1 MNAYES
7 TMNFTRRAVWAQI
20 DLDAAAHN
28 MRQIRKH
35 VGPNV
40 KIAAVVKANA
50 YGHGSVELARTFA
63 ENGADCFAVSSLD
76 EAVELRRYAH
86 LDKEI
91 FILGHTDARRT
102 EELLTYDIE
111 PAVFCLKNARFFSEE
126 AQRFGKVLRVHIA
139 IDTGMSRVGFPV
151 NEASVADI
159 KTLAALPNIEVRGI
173 FTHFAVSD
181 CEDKTFTR
189 EQYGHFR
196 WMCKRMEEE
205 GIDIA
210 LRHCCNS
217 AAVLE
222 LPEYYCDMVRPG
234 IIMYG
239 CEPSPE
245 IDITPYDLRPVMS
258 LRCCIAHV
266 KLIDAG
272 ATVSYG
278 RHYTAPDRRKIATL
292 PVGYADGYS
301 RILSGKVDV
310 LYHGHRV
317 PQVGTICMDQC
328 MIDVSGE
335 ANVHAGDEVV
345 LFGQQGDSFISIEE
359 IARVCGTINYEIMC
373 NLSRRVPRVYMKNGK
388 AVGREEYL
396 FDKPISE

>member
-20 DLDAAAHN
+20 DLDSAAHN

-35 VGPNV
+35 VGPDV

-50 YGHGSVELARTFA
+50 YGHGSVELAKTFA

-86 LDKEI
+86 IDKEI

-111 PAVFCLKNARFFSEE
+111 PAVFNLKNAEFFSQE
-126 AQRFGKVLRVHIA
+126 AQRLGKTLRVHIA
-139 IDTGMSRVGFPV
+139 VDTGMSRVGFQV
-151 NEASVADI
+151 NEFSVSEI
-159 KTLAALPNIEVRGI
+159 KAIAALPNIEIRGM

-181 CEDKTFTR
+181 IKDKTFTR

-205 GIDIA
+205 GIHIA

-217 AAVLE
+217 AAALE

-239 CEPSPE
+239 CEPSPDV
-245 IDITPYDLRPVMS
+245 DIKPYDLRPVMS

-278 RHYTAPDRRKIATL
+278 RHYTAPSRRKIATL

-317 PQVGTICMDQC
+317 PQVGAICMDQC

-345 LFGQQGDSFISIEE
+345 LFGRQGDSFIPIEE
-359 IARVCGTINYEIMC
+359 IAAVCGTINYEIMC
-373 NLSRRVPRVYMKNGK
+373 NISRRVPRVYMKNGK
-388 AVGREEYL
+388 VVGREEYL
-396 FDKPISE
+396 FDKP

>member
-28 MRQIRKH
+28 MRQICKH
-35 VGPNV
+35 VGPDV

-50 YGHGSVELARTFA
+50 YGHGSVELAKTFA

-86 LDKEI
+86 IDKEI

-111 PAVFCLKNARFFSEE
+111 PAVFNLKNAEFFSQE
-126 AQRFGKVLRVHIA
+126 AQRLGKTLRVHIA
-139 IDTGMSRVGFPV
+139 VDTGMSRVGFQV
-151 NEASVADI
+151 NEFSVSEI
-159 KTLAALPNIEVRGI
+159 KAIAALPNIEIRGM

-181 CEDKTFTR
+181 IKDKTFTR

-205 GIDIA
+205 GIHIA

-217 AAVLE
+217 AAALE

-239 CEPSPE
+239 CEPSPDV
-245 IDITPYDLRPVMS
+245 DIKPYDLRPVMS

-278 RHYTAPDRRKIATL
+278 RHYTAPSRRKIATL

-317 PQVGTICMDQC
+317 PQVGAICMDQC

-345 LFGQQGDSFISIEE
+345 LFGRQGASFIPIEE
-359 IARVCGTINYEIMC
+359 IAAACGTINYEIMC
-373 NLSRRVPRVYMKNGK
+373 NISRRVPRVYMKNGK
-388 AVGREEYL
+388 VVGREEYL
-396 FDKPISE
+396 FDKP

>member
-35 VGPNV
+35 VGPDV

-50 YGHGSVELARTFA
+50 YGHGSVELAKTFA

-86 LDKEI
+86 IDKEI

-111 PAVFCLKNARFFSEE
+111 PAVFNLKNAEFFSQE
-126 AQRFGKVLRVHIA
+126 AQRLGKTLRVHIA
-139 IDTGMSRVGFPV
+139 VDTGMSRVGFQV
-151 NEASVADI
+151 NEFSVSEI
-159 KTLAALPNIEVRGI
+159 KAIAALPNIEIRGM

-181 CEDKTFTR
+181 IKDKTFTR

-205 GIDIA
+205 GIHIA

-217 AAVLE
+217 AAALE

-239 CEPSPE
+239 CEPSPDV
-245 IDITPYDLRPVMS
+245 DIKPYDLRPVMS

-278 RHYTAPDRRKIATL
+278 RHYTAPSRRKIATL

-317 PQVGTICMDQC
+317 PQVGAICMDQC

-345 LFGQQGDSFISIEE
+345 LFGRQGDSFIPIEE
-359 IARVCGTINYEIMC
+359 IAAVCGTINYEIMC
-373 NLSRRVPRVYMKNGK
+373 NISRRVPRVSMKNGK
-388 AVGREEYL
+388 VVGREEYL
-396 FDKPISE
+396 FDQP

>member
-28 MRQIRKH
+28 MREIRKH
-35 VGPNV
+35 VGPDV

-50 YGHGSVELARTFA
+50 YGHGSVELAKTFA

-86 LDKEI
+86 IDKEI

-111 PAVFCLKNARFFSEE
+111 PAVFNLKNAEFFSQE
-126 AQRFGKVLRVHIA
+126 AQRLGKTLRVHIA
-139 IDTGMSRVGFPV
+139 VDTGMSRVGFQV
-151 NEASVADI
+151 NEFSVSEI
-159 KTLAALPNIEVRGI
+159 KAIAALPNIEIRGM

-181 CEDKTFTR
+181 IKDKTFTR

-205 GIDIA
+205 GIHIA

-217 AAVLE
+217 AAALE

-239 CEPSPE
+239 CEPSPDV
-245 IDITPYDLRPVMS
+245 DIKPYDLRPVMS

-278 RHYTAPDRRKIATL
+278 RHYTAPSRRKIATL

-317 PQVGTICMDQC
+317 PQVGAICMDQC

-345 LFGQQGDSFISIEE
+345 LFGRQGDSFIPIEE
-359 IARVCGTINYEIMC
+359 IAAACGTINYEIMC
-373 NLSRRVPRVYMKNGK
+373 DISRRVPRVYMKNGK
-388 AVGREEYL
+388 VVGREEYL
-396 FDKPISE
+396 FDKP

>member
-35 VGPNV
+35 VGPDV

-50 YGHGSVELARTFA
+50 YGHGSVELAKTFA

-86 LDKEI
+86 IDKEI

-111 PAVFCLKNARFFSEE
+111 PAVFNLKNAEFFSQE
-126 AQRFGKVLRVHIA
+126 AQRLGKTLRVHIA
-139 IDTGMSRVGFPV
+139 VDTGMSRVGFQV
-151 NEASVADI
+151 NEFSVSEI
-159 KTLAALPNIEVRGI
+159 KAIAALPNIEIRGM

-181 CEDKTFTR
+181 IKDKTFTR

-205 GIDIA
+205 GIRIA

-217 AAVLE
+217 AAALE

-239 CEPSPE
+239 CEPSPDV
-245 IDITPYDLRPVMS
+245 DIKPYDLRPVMS

-278 RHYTAPDRRKIATL
+278 RHYTAPSRRKIATL

-317 PQVGTICMDQC
+317 PQVGAICMDQC

-345 LFGQQGDSFISIEE
+345 LFGRQGDSFIPIEE
-359 IARVCGTINYEIMC
+359 IAAVCGTINYEIMC
-373 NLSRRVPRVYMKNGK
+373 NISRRVPRVYMKNGK
-388 AVGREEYL
+388 VVGREEYL
-396 FDKPISE
+396 FDKP

>member
-35 VGPNV
+35 VGPDV

-50 YGHGSVELARTFA
+50 YGHGSVELAKTFA

-86 LDKEI
+86 IDKEI

-111 PAVFCLKNARFFSEE
+111 PAVFNLKNAEFFSQE
-126 AQRFGKVLRVHIA
+126 AQRLGKTLRVHIA
-139 IDTGMSRVGFPV
+139 VDTGMSRVGFQV
-151 NEASVADI
+151 NEFSVSEI
-159 KTLAALPNIEVRGI
+159 KAIAALPNIEIRGM

-181 CEDKTFTR
+181 IKDKTFTR

-205 GIDIA
+205 GIHIA

-217 AAVLE
+217 AAALE

-239 CEPSPE
+239 CEPSPDV
-245 IDITPYDLRPVMS
+245 DIKPYDLRPVMS

-278 RHYTAPDRRKIATL
+278 RHYTAPSRRKIATL

-317 PQVGTICMDQC
+317 PQVGAICMDQC

-345 LFGQQGDSFISIEE
+345 LFGRQGDSFIPIEE
-359 IARVCGTINYEIMC
+359 IAAACGTINYEIMC
-373 NLSRRVPRVYMKNGK
+373 NISRRVPRVYMKNGK
-388 AVGREEYL
+388 VGGREEYL
-396 FDKPISE
+396 FDKP

>member
-35 VGPNV
+35 VGPDV

-50 YGHGSVELARTFA
+50 YGHGSVELAKTFA

-86 LDKEI
+86 IDKEI

-111 PAVFCLKNARFFSEE
+111 PAVFNLKNAEFVSQE
-126 AQRFGKVLRVHIA
+126 AQRLGKTLRVHIA
-139 IDTGMSRVGFPV
+139 VDTGMSRVGFQV
-151 NEASVADI
+151 NEFSVSEI
-159 KTLAALPNIEVRGI
+159 KAIAALPNIEIRGM

-181 CEDKTFTR
+181 IKDKTFTR

-205 GIDIA
+205 GIHIA

-217 AAVLE
+217 AAALE

-239 CEPSPE
+239 CEPSPDV
-245 IDITPYDLRPVMS
+245 DIKPYDLRPVMS

-278 RHYTAPDRRKIATL
+278 RHYTAPSRRKIATL

-317 PQVGTICMDQC
+317 PQVGAICMDQC

-345 LFGQQGDSFISIEE
+345 LFGRQGDSFIPIEE
-359 IARVCGTINYEIMC
+359 IAAVCGTINYEIMC
-373 NLSRRVPRVYMKNGK
+373 NISRRVPRVYMKNGK
-388 AVGREEYL
+388 VVGREEYL
-396 FDKPISE
+396 FDKP

>member
-35 VGPNV
+35 VGPDV

-50 YGHGSVELARTFA
+50 YGHGSVELAKTFA

-86 LDKEI
+86 IDKEI

-111 PAVFCLKNARFFSEE
+111 PAVFNLKNAEFFSQE
-126 AQRFGKVLRVHIA
+126 AQRLGKTLRVHIA
-139 IDTGMSRVGFPV
+139 VDTGMSRVGFQV
-151 NEASVADI
+151 NEFSVSEIKAIAS
-159 KTLAALPNIEVRGI
+159 LPNIEIRGM

-181 CEDKTFTR
+181 IKDKTFTR

-205 GIDIA
+205 GIHIA

-217 AAVLE
+217 AAALE

-239 CEPSPE
+239 CEPSPDV
-245 IDITPYDLRPVMS
+245 DIKPYDLRPVMS

-278 RHYTAPDRRKIATL
+278 RHYTAPSRRKIATL

-317 PQVGTICMDQC
+317 PQVGAICMDQC

-345 LFGQQGDSFISIEE
+345 LFGRQGDSFIPIEE
-359 IARVCGTINYEIMC
+359 IAAACGTINYEIMC
-373 NLSRRVPRVYMKNGK
+373 NISRRVPRVYMKNGK
-388 AVGREEYL
+388 VVGREEYL
-396 FDKPISE
+396 FDKP

>member
-1 MNAYES
+1 MMNAYES

-35 VGPNV
+35 VGPDV

-50 YGHGSVELARTFA
+50 YGHGSVELAKTFA

-86 LDKEI
+86 IDKEI

-111 PAVFCLKNARFFSEE
+111 PAVFNLKNAEFFSQE
-126 AQRFGKVLRVHIA
+126 AQRLGKTLRVHIA
-139 IDTGMSRVGFPV
+139 VDTGMSRVGFQV
-151 NEASVADI
+151 NEFSVSEI
-159 KTLAALPNIEVRGI
+159 KAIAALPNIEIRGM

-181 CEDKTFTR
+181 IKDKTFTR

-205 GIDIA
+205 GIHIA

-239 CEPSPE
+239 CEPSPDV
-245 IDITPYDLRPVMS
+245 DIKPYDLRPVMS

-278 RHYTAPDRRKIATL
+278 RHYTAPSRRKIATL

-317 PQVGTICMDQC
+317 PQVGAICMDQC

-345 LFGQQGDSFISIEE
+345 LFGRQGDSFIPIEE
-359 IARVCGTINYEIMC
+359 IAAACGTINYEIMC
-373 NLSRRVPRVYMKNGK
+373 NISRRVPRVYMKNGK
-388 AVGREEYL
+388 VVGREEYL
-396 FDKPISE
+396 FDKP

>member
-35 VGPNV
+35 VGPDV

-50 YGHGSVELARTFA
+50 YGHGSVELAKTFA

-86 LDKEI
+86 IDKEI

-111 PAVFCLKNARFFSEE
+111 PAVFNLKNAEFFSQE
-126 AQRFGKVLRVHIA
+126 AQRLGKTLRVHIA
-139 IDTGMSRVGFPV
+139 VDTGMSRVGFQV
-151 NEASVADI
+151 NEFSVSEI
-159 KTLAALPNIEVRGI
+159 KAIAALPNIEIRGM

-181 CEDKTFTR
+181 IKDKTFTR

-205 GIDIA
+205 GIHIA

-222 LPEYYCDMVRPG
+222 VPEYYCDMVRPG

-239 CEPSPE
+239 CEPSPDV
-245 IDITPYDLRPVMS
+245 DIKPYDLRPVMS

-278 RHYTAPDRRKIATL
+278 RHYTAPSRRKIATL

-317 PQVGTICMDQC
+317 PQVGAICMDQC

-345 LFGQQGDSFISIEE
+345 LFGRQGDSFIPIEE
-359 IARVCGTINYEIMC
+359 IAAACGTINYEIMC
-373 NLSRRVPRVYMKNGK
+373 NISRRVPRVYMKNGK
-388 AVGREEYL
+388 VVGREEYL
-396 FDKPISE
+396 FDKP

>member
-1 MNAYES
+1 MMNAYES

-35 VGPNV
+35 VGPDV

-50 YGHGSVELARTFA
+50 YGHGSVELAKTFA

-86 LDKEI
+86 IDNEI

-102 EELLTYDIE
+102 EELLAYDIE
-111 PAVFCLKNARFFSEE
+111 PAVFNLKNAEFFSQE
-126 AQRFGKVLRVHIA
+126 ARRLGKTLRVHIA
-139 IDTGMSRVGFPV
+139 VDTGMSRVGFQV
-151 NEASVADI
+151 NEFSVSEI
-159 KTLAALPNIEVRGI
+159 KTIAVLPNIEIRGM

-181 CEDKTFTR
+181 MKDKTFTR

-205 GIDIA
+205 GIHIA

-245 IDITPYDLRPVMS
+245 IDIKPYDLRPVMS

-278 RHYTAPDRRKIATL
+278 RHYKAPSRRKIATL

-317 PQVGTICMDQC
+317 PQVGAICMDQC

-345 LFGQQGDSFISIEE
+345 LFGRQGDSFIPIEE
-359 IARVCGTINYEIMC
+359 IAAACGTINYEIMC
-373 NLSRRVPRVYMKNGK
+373 NISRRVPRVYMKNGK
-388 AVGREEYL
+388 VVGREEYL
-396 FDKPISE
+396 FDKP

>member
-20 DLDAAAHN
+20 DLDAAANN

-35 VGPNV
+35 VGPDV

-50 YGHGSVELARTFA
+50 YGHGSVELAKTFA

-86 LDKEI
+86 IDKEI

-111 PAVFCLKNARFFSEE
+111 QAVFNLKNAEFFSQE
-126 AQRFGKVLRVHIA
+126 AQRLGKTLRVHIA
-139 IDTGMSRVGFPV
+139 VDTGMSRVGFQV
-151 NEASVADI
+151 NEFSVSEI
-159 KTLAALPNIEVRGI
+159 KAIAALPNIEIRGM

-181 CEDKTFTR
+181 IKDKTFTR

-205 GIDIA
+205 GIHIA

-217 AAVLE
+217 AAALE

-239 CEPSPE
+239 CEPSPDV
-245 IDITPYDLRPVMS
+245 DIKPYDLRPVMS

-278 RHYTAPDRRKIATL
+278 RHYTAPSRRKIATL

-317 PQVGTICMDQC
+317 PQVGAICMDQC

-345 LFGQQGDSFISIEE
+345 LFGRQGDSFIPIEE
-359 IARVCGTINYEIMC
+359 IAAACGTINYEIMC
-373 NLSRRVPRVYMKNGK
+373 NISRRVPRVYMKNGK
-388 AVGREEYL
+388 VVGREEYL
-396 FDKPISE
+396 FDKP

>member
-1 MNAYES
+1 MMNAYES

-35 VGPNV
+35 VGTDV

-50 YGHGSVELARTFA
+50 YGHGSVELAKTFA

-86 LDKEI
+86 IDNEI

-111 PAVFCLKNARFFSEE
+111 PAVFNLKNAEFFSQE
-126 AQRFGKVLRVHIA
+126 ARRLGKTLRVHIA
-139 IDTGMSRVGFPV
+139 VDTGMSRVGFQV
-151 NEASVADI
+151 NEFSVSEI
-159 KTLAALPNIEVRGI
+159 KTIAALPNIEIRGM

-181 CEDKTFTR
+181 MKDKTFTR

-205 GIDIA
+205 GIHIA

-245 IDITPYDLRPVMS
+245 IDIKPYDLRPVMS

-278 RHYTAPDRRKIATL
+278 RHYKAPSRRKIATL
-292 PVGYADGYS
+292 PAGYADGYS

-317 PQVGTICMDQC
+317 PQVGAICMDQC

-345 LFGQQGDSFISIEE
+345 LFGRQGDSFIPIEE
-359 IARVCGTINYEIMC
+359 IAAACGTINYEIMC
-373 NLSRRVPRVYMKNGK
+373 NISRRVPRVYMKNGK
-388 AVGREEYL
+388 VVGREEYL
-396 FDKPISE
+396 FDKP

>member
-35 VGPNV
+35 VGPDV

-50 YGHGSVELARTFA
+50 YGHGSVELSKTFA

-86 LDKEI
+86 IDKEI

-111 PAVFCLKNARFFSEE
+111 PAVFNLKNAEFFSQE
-126 AQRFGKVLRVHIA
+126 AQRLGKTLRVHIA
-139 IDTGMSRVGFPV
+139 VDTGMSRVGFQV
-151 NEASVADI
+151 NEFSVSEI
-159 KTLAALPNIEVRGI
+159 KAIAALPNIEIRGM

-181 CEDKTFTR
+181 IKDKTFTR

-205 GIDIA
+205 GIHIA

-217 AAVLE
+217 AAALE

-239 CEPSPE
+239 CEPSPDV
-245 IDITPYDLRPVMS
+245 DIKPYDLRPVMS

-278 RHYTAPDRRKIATL
+278 RHYTAPSRRKIATL

-317 PQVGTICMDQC
+317 PQVGAICMDQC

-345 LFGQQGDSFISIEE
+345 LFGRQGDSFIPIEE
-359 IARVCGTINYEIMC
+359 IAAACGTINYEIMC
-373 NLSRRVPRVYMKNGK
+373 NISRRVPRVYMKNGK
-388 AVGREEYL
+388 VVGREEYL
-396 FDKPISE
+396 FDKP

>member
-35 VGPNV
+35 VGPDV

-50 YGHGSVELARTFA
+50 YGHGSVELAKTFA

-86 LDKEI
+86 IDKEI

-111 PAVFCLKNARFFSEE
+111 PAVFNLKNAEFFSQE
-126 AQRFGKVLRVHIA
+126 AQRLGKTLRVHIA
-139 IDTGMSRVGFPV
+139 VDTGMSRVGFQV
-151 NEASVADI
+151 NEFSVSEI
-159 KTLAALPNIEVRGI
+159 KAIAALPNIEIRGI

-181 CEDKTFTR
+181 IKDKTFTR

-205 GIDIA
+205 GIHIA

-239 CEPSPE
+239 CEPSPDV
-245 IDITPYDLRPVMS
+245 DIKPYDLRPVMS

-278 RHYTAPDRRKIATL
+278 RHYTAPSRRKIATL

-317 PQVGTICMDQC
+317 PQVGAICMDQC

-345 LFGQQGDSFISIEE
+345 LFGRQGDSFIPIEE
-359 IARVCGTINYEIMC
+359 IAAACGTINYEIMC
-373 NLSRRVPRVYMKNGK
+373 NISRRVPRVYMKNGK
-388 AVGREEYL
+388 VVGREEYL
-396 FDKPISE
+396 FDKP

>member
-35 VGPNV
+35 VGPDV

-50 YGHGSVELARTFA
+50 YGHGSVELAKTFA

-86 LDKEI
+86 IDKEI

-111 PAVFCLKNARFFSEE
+111 PAVFNLKNAEFFSQE
-126 AQRFGKVLRVHIA
+126 AQRLGKTLRVHIA
-139 IDTGMSRVGFPV
+139 VDTGMSRVGFQV
-151 NEASVADI
+151 NEFSVSEI
-159 KTLAALPNIEVRGI
+159 KAIAALPNIEIRGM

-181 CEDKTFTR
+181 IKDKTFTR

-205 GIDIA
+205 GIHIA

-217 AAVLE
+217 AAALE

-239 CEPSPE
+239 CEPSSDV
-245 IDITPYDLRPVMS
+245 DIKPYDLRPVMS

-278 RHYTAPDRRKIATL
+278 RHYTAPSRRKIATL

-317 PQVGTICMDQC
+317 PQVGAICMDQC

-345 LFGQQGDSFISIEE
+345 LFGRQGDSFIPIEE
-359 IARVCGTINYEIMC
+359 IAAACGTINYEIMC
-373 NLSRRVPRVYMKNGK
+373 NISRRVPRVYMKNGK
-388 AVGREEYL
+388 VVGREEYL
-396 FDKPISE
+396 FDKP

>member
-1 MNAYES
+1 MMNAYES

-35 VGPNV
+35 VGTDV

-50 YGHGSVELARTFA
+50 YGHGSVELAKTFA

-86 LDKEI
+86 IDNEI

-111 PAVFCLKNARFFSEE
+111 PAVFNLKNAEFFSQE
-126 AQRFGKVLRVHIA
+126 ARRLGKTLRVHIA
-139 IDTGMSRVGFPV
+139 VDTGMSRVGFQV
-151 NEASVADI
+151 NEFSVSEI
-159 KTLAALPNIEVRGI
+159 KTIAVLPNIEIRGM

-181 CEDKTFTR
+181 MKDKTFTR

-205 GIDIA
+205 GIHIA

-245 IDITPYDLRPVMS
+245 IDIKPYDLRPVMS

-278 RHYTAPDRRKIATL
+278 RHYKAPSRRKIATL
-292 PVGYADGYS
+292 PAGYADGYS

-317 PQVGTICMDQC
+317 PQVGAICMDQC

-345 LFGQQGDSFISIEE
+345 LFGRQGDSFIPIEE
-359 IARVCGTINYEIMC
+359 IAAVCGTINYEIMC
-373 NLSRRVPRVYMKNGK
+373 NISRRVPRVYMKNGK
-388 AVGREEYL
+388 VVGREEYL
-396 FDKPISE
+396 FDKP

>member
-1 MNAYES
+1 MMNAYES

-35 VGPNV
+35 VGPDV

-50 YGHGSVELARTFA
+50 YGHGSVELAKTFA

-86 LDKEI
+86 IDNEI

-111 PAVFCLKNARFFSEE
+111 PAVFNLKNAEFFSQE
-126 AQRFGKVLRVHIA
+126 ARRLGKTLRVHIA
-139 IDTGMSRVGFPV
+139 VDTGMSRVGFQV
-151 NEASVADI
+151 NEFSVSEI
-159 KTLAALPNIEVRGI
+159 KTIAALPNIEIRGM
-173 FTHFAVSD
+173 FTHFAVSAMKD
-181 CEDKTFTR
+181 QTFTR

-205 GIDIA
+205 GIHIA

-245 IDITPYDLRPVMS
+245 IDIKPYDLRPVMS

-278 RHYTAPDRRKIATL
+278 RHYKTPSRRKIATL

-317 PQVGTICMDQC
+317 PQVGAICMDQC

-345 LFGQQGDSFISIEE
+345 LFGRQGDSFIPIEE
-359 IARVCGTINYEIMC
+359 IAAVCGTINYEIMC
-373 NLSRRVPRVYMKNGK
+373 NISRRVPRVYMKNGK
-388 AVGREEYL
+388 VVGREEYL
-396 FDKPISE
+396 FDKP

>member
-35 VGPNV
+35 VGPDV

-50 YGHGSVELARTFA
+50 YGHGSVELAKTFA

-86 LDKEI
+86 IDKEI

-111 PAVFCLKNARFFSEE
+111 PAVFNLKNAEFFSQE
-126 AQRFGKVLRVHIA
+126 AQRLGKTLRVHIA
-139 IDTGMSRVGFPV
+139 VDTGMSRVGFQV
-151 NEASVADI
+151 NEFSVFEI
-159 KTLAALPNIEVRGI
+159 KAIAALPNIEIRGM

-181 CEDKTFTR
+181 IKDKTFTR

-205 GIDIA
+205 GIHIA

-217 AAVLE
+217 AAALE

-239 CEPSPE
+239 CEPSPDV
-245 IDITPYDLRPVMS
+245 DIKPYDLRPVMS

-278 RHYTAPDRRKIATL
+278 RHYTAPSRRKIATL

-317 PQVGTICMDQC
+317 PQVGAICMDQC

-345 LFGQQGDSFISIEE
+345 LFGRQGDSFIPIEE
-359 IARVCGTINYEIMC
+359 IAAACGTINYEIMC
-373 NLSRRVPRVYMKNGK
+373 NISRRVPRVYMKNGK
-388 AVGREEYL
+388 VVGREEYL
-396 FDKPISE
+396 FDKP

>member
-35 VGPNV
+35 VGPDV

-50 YGHGSVELARTFA
+50 YGHGSVELAKTFA

-86 LDKEI
+86 IDKEI

-111 PAVFCLKNARFFSEE
+111 PAVFNLKNAEFFSQE
-126 AQRFGKVLRVHIA
+126 AQRLGKTLRVHIA
-139 IDTGMSRVGFPV
+139 VDTGMSRVGFQV
-151 NEASVADI
+151 NEFSVSEI
-159 KTLAALPNIEVRGI
+159 KAISALPNIEIRGM

-181 CEDKTFTR
+181 IKDKTFTR

-205 GIDIA
+205 GIHIA

-217 AAVLE
+217 AAALE

-239 CEPSPE
+239 CEPSPDV
-245 IDITPYDLRPVMS
+245 DIKPYDLRPVMS

-278 RHYTAPDRRKIATL
+278 RHYTAPSRRKIATL

-317 PQVGTICMDQC
+317 PQVGAICMDQC

-345 LFGQQGDSFISIEE
+345 LFGRQGDSFIPIEE
-359 IARVCGTINYEIMC
+359 IAAACGTINYEIMC
-373 NLSRRVPRVYMKNGK
+373 NISRRVPRVYMKNGK
-388 AVGREEYL
+388 VVGREEYL
-396 FDKPISE
+396 FDKP

>member
-35 VGPNV
+35 VGPDV

-50 YGHGSVELARTFA
+50 YGHGSVELAKTFA

-86 LDKEI
+86 IDKEI

-111 PAVFCLKNARFFSEE
+111 PAVFNLKNAEFFSQE
-126 AQRFGKVLRVHIA
+126 AQRLGKPLRVHIA
-139 IDTGMSRVGFPV
+139 VDTGMSRVGFQV
-151 NEASVADI
+151 NEFSVSEI
-159 KTLAALPNIEVRGI
+159 KAIAALPNIEIRGM

-181 CEDKTFTR
+181 IKDKTFTR

-205 GIDIA
+205 GIHIA

-217 AAVLE
+217 AAALE

-239 CEPSPE
+239 CEPSPDV
-245 IDITPYDLRPVMS
+245 DIKPYDLRPVMS

-278 RHYTAPDRRKIATL
+278 RHYTAPSRRKIATL

-317 PQVGTICMDQC
+317 PQVGAICMDQC

-345 LFGQQGDSFISIEE
+345 LFGRQGDSFIPIEE
-359 IARVCGTINYEIMC
+359 IAAVCGTINYEIMC
-373 NLSRRVPRVYMKNGK
+373 NISRRVPRVYMKNGK
-388 AVGREEYL
+388 VVGREEYL
-396 FDKPISE
+396 FDKP

>member
-35 VGPNV
+35 VGPDV

-50 YGHGSVELARTFA
+50 YGHGSVELAKTFA

-86 LDKEI
+86 IDKEI

-111 PAVFCLKNARFFSEE
+111 PAVFNLKNAEFFSQE
-126 AQRFGKVLRVHIA
+126 AQRLGKTLRVHIA
-139 IDTGMSRVGFPV
+139 VDTGMSRVGFQV
-151 NEASVADI
+151 NEFSVSEI
-159 KTLAALPNIEVRGI
+159 KAIAALPNIEIRGM

-181 CEDKTFTR
+181 IKDKTFTR

-205 GIDIA
+205 GIHIA

-217 AAVLE
+217 AAALE

-239 CEPSPE
+239 CEPSPDV
-245 IDITPYDLRPVMS
+245 DIKPYDLRPVMS

-278 RHYTAPDRRKIATL
+278 RHYTAPSRRKIATL

-317 PQVGTICMDQC
+317 PQVGAICMDQC

-345 LFGQQGDSFISIEE
+345 LFGRQGNSFIPIEE
-359 IARVCGTINYEIMC
+359 IAAVCGTINYEIMC
-373 NLSRRVPRVYMKNGK
+373 NISRRVPRVYMKNGK
-388 AVGREEYL
+388 VVGREEYL
-396 FDKPISE
+396 FDKP

>member
-35 VGPNV
+35 VGPDV

-50 YGHGSVELARTFA
+50 YGHGSVELAKTFA

-86 LDKEI
+86 IDKEI

-111 PAVFCLKNARFFSEE
+111 PAVFNLKNAEFFSQE
-126 AQRFGKVLRVHIA
+126 AQRLGKTLRVHIA
-139 IDTGMSRVGFPV
+139 VDTGMSRVGFQV
-151 NEASVADI
+151 NEFSVSEI
-159 KTLAALPNIEVRGI
+159 KAIAALPNIEIRGM

-181 CEDKTFTR
+181 IKDKTFTR

-205 GIDIA
+205 GIHIA

-217 AAVLE
+217 AAALE

-239 CEPSPE
+239 CEPSPDV
-245 IDITPYDLRPVMS
+245 DIKPYDLRPVMS

-278 RHYTAPDRRKIATL
+278 RHYTAPSRRKIATL

-317 PQVGTICMDQC
+317 PQVGAICMDQC

-345 LFGQQGDSFISIEE
+345 LFGRQGDSFIPIEE
-359 IARVCGTINYEIMC
+359 IAASCGTINYEIMC
-373 NLSRRVPRVYMKNGK
+373 DISRRVPRVYMKNGK
-388 AVGREEYL
+388 VVGREEYL
-396 FDKPISE
+396 FDKP

>member
-35 VGPNV
+35 VGPDV

-50 YGHGSVELARTFA
+50 YGHGSVELAKTFA

-86 LDKEI
+86 IDKEI

-111 PAVFCLKNARFFSEE
+111 PAVFNLKNAEFFSQE
-126 AQRFGKVLRVHIA
+126 AQRLGKTLRVHIA
-139 IDTGMSRVGFPV
+139 VDTGMSRVGFQV
-151 NEASVADI
+151 NEFSVSEI
-159 KTLAALPNIEVRGI
+159 KAIAALPNIEIRGM

-181 CEDKTFTR
+181 IKDKTFTR

-205 GIDIA
+205 GIHIA

-239 CEPSPE
+239 CEPSPDV
-245 IDITPYDLRPVMS
+245 DIKPYDLRPVMS

-278 RHYTAPDRRKIATL
+278 RHYTAPSRRKIATL

-317 PQVGTICMDQC
+317 PQVGAICMDQC

-345 LFGQQGDSFISIEE
+345 LFGRQGDSFIPIEE
-359 IARVCGTINYEIMC
+359 IAAVCGTINYEIMC
-373 NLSRRVPRVYMKNGK
+373 NISRRVPRVYMKDGK
-388 AVGREEYL
+388 VVGREEYL
-396 FDKPISE
+396 FDKP

>member
-1 MNAYES
+1 MMNAYES

-35 VGPNV
+35 VGPDV

-50 YGHGSVELARTFA
+50 YGHGSVELAKTFA

-86 LDKEI
+86 IDNEI

-111 PAVFCLKNARFFSEE
+111 PAVFNLKNAEFFSQE
-126 AQRFGKVLRVHIA
+126 ARRLGKTLRVHIA
-139 IDTGMSRVGFPV
+139 VDTGMSRVGFQV
-151 NEASVADI
+151 NEFSVSEI
-159 KTLAALPNIEVRGI
+159 KTIAALPNIEIRGM

-181 CEDKTFTR
+181 MKDKTFTR

-205 GIDIA
+205 GIHIA

-245 IDITPYDLRPVMS
+245 IDIKPYDLRPVMS

-278 RHYTAPDRRKIATL
+278 RHYKTPSRRKIATL

-310 LYHGHRV
+310 LYHDHRV
-317 PQVGTICMDQC
+317 PQVGAICMDQC

-345 LFGQQGDSFISIEE
+345 LFGRQGDSFIPIEE
-359 IARVCGTINYEIMC
+359 IAAVCGTINYEIMC
-373 NLSRRVPRVYMKNGK
+373 NISRRVPRVYMKNGK
-388 AVGREEYL
+388 VVGREEYL
-396 FDKPISE
+396 FDKP

>member
-1 MNAYES
+1 MMNAYES

-35 VGPNV
+35 VGPDV

-50 YGHGSVELARTFA
+50 YGHGSVELAKTFA

-86 LDKEI
+86 IDNEI

-111 PAVFCLKNARFFSEE
+111 PAVFNLKNAEFFSQE
-126 AQRFGKVLRVHIA
+126 ARRLGKTLRVHIA
-139 IDTGMSRVGFPV
+139 VDTGMSRVGFQV
-151 NEASVADI
+151 NEFSVSEI
-159 KTLAALPNIEVRGI
+159 KTIAALPNIEIRGM

-181 CEDKTFTR
+181 MKDKTFTR

-205 GIDIA
+205 GIHIA

-245 IDITPYDLRPVMS
+245 IDIKPYDLRPVMS

-278 RHYTAPDRRKIATL
+278 RHYKTPSRRKIATL

-317 PQVGTICMDQC
+317 PQVGAICMDQC
-328 MIDVSGE
+328 MIDVTGE
-335 ANVHAGDEVV
+335 VNVRAGDEVV
-345 LFGQQGDSFISIEE
+345 LFGRQGDQFIPIEE
-359 IARVCGTINYEIMC
+359 LADKAGTINYEIMC
-373 NLSRRVPRVYMKNGK
+373 NINRRVPRVYIQNGQ
-388 AVGREEYL
+388 VVEREEYL
-396 FDKPISE
+396 FDKP

>member
-35 VGPNV
+35 VGPDV

-50 YGHGSVELARTFA
+50 YGHGSVELAKTFA

-86 LDKEI
+86 IDKEI

-111 PAVFCLKNARFFSEE
+111 TAVFNLKNAEFFSQE
-126 AQRFGKVLRVHIA
+126 AQRLGKTLRVHIA
-139 IDTGMSRVGFPV
+139 VDTGMSRVGFQV
-151 NEASVADI
+151 NEFSVSEI
-159 KTLAALPNIEVRGI
+159 KAIAALPNIEIRGM

-181 CEDKTFTR
+181 IKDKTFTR

-205 GIDIA
+205 GIHIA

-217 AAVLE
+217 AAALE

-239 CEPSPE
+239 CEPSPDV
-245 IDITPYDLRPVMS
+245 DIKPYDLRPVMS

-278 RHYTAPDRRKIATL
+278 RHYTAPSRRKIATL

-317 PQVGTICMDQC
+317 PQVGAICMDQC

-345 LFGQQGDSFISIEE
+345 LFGRQGDSFIPIEE
-359 IARVCGTINYEIMC
+359 IAAACGTINYEIMC
-373 NLSRRVPRVYMKNGK
+373 NISRRVPRVYMKNGK
-388 AVGREEYL
+388 VVGREEYL
-396 FDKPISE
+396 FDKP

>member
-35 VGPNV
+35 VGPDV

-50 YGHGSVELARTFA
+50 YGHGSVELAKTFA

-86 LDKEI
+86 IDKEI

-111 PAVFCLKNARFFSEE
+111 PAVFNLKNAEFFSQE
-126 AQRFGKVLRVHIA
+126 AQRLGKTLRVHIA
-139 IDTGMSRVGFPV
+139 VDTGMSRVGFQV
-151 NEASVADI
+151 NEFSVSEI
-159 KTLAALPNIEVRGI
+159 KAIAALPNIELRGM

-181 CEDKTFTR
+181 IKDKTFTR

-205 GIDIA
+205 GIHIA

-217 AAVLE
+217 AAALE

-239 CEPSPE
+239 CEPSPDV
-245 IDITPYDLRPVMS
+245 DIKPYDLRPVMS

-278 RHYTAPDRRKIATL
+278 RHYTAPSRRKIATL

-317 PQVGTICMDQC
+317 PQVGAICMDQC

-345 LFGQQGDSFISIEE
+345 LFGRQGDSFIPIEE
-359 IARVCGTINYEIMC
+359 IAAACGTINYEIMC
-373 NLSRRVPRVYMKNGK
+373 NISRRVPRVYMKNGK
-388 AVGREEYL
+388 VVGREEYL
-396 FDKPISE
+396 FDKP

>member
-35 VGPNV
+35 VGPDV

-50 YGHGSVELARTFA
+50 YGHGSVELAKTFA

-86 LDKEI
+86 IDKEI

-111 PAVFCLKNARFFSEE
+111 PAVFNLKNAEFFSQE
-126 AQRFGKVLRVHIA
+126 AQRLGKTLRVHIA
-139 IDTGMSRVGFPV
+139 VDTGMSRVGFQV
-151 NEASVADI
+151 NEFSVSEI
-159 KTLAALPNIEVRGI
+159 KAIAALPNIEIRGM

-181 CEDKTFTR
+181 IKDKTFTR

-205 GIDIA
+205 GIHIA

-217 AAVLE
+217 AAALE

-239 CEPSPE
+239 CEPSPDV
-245 IDITPYDLRPVMS
+245 DIKPYDLRPVMS

-278 RHYTAPDRRKIATL
+278 RHYTAPSRRKIATL

-317 PQVGTICMDQC
+317 PQVGAICMDQC

-345 LFGQQGDSFISIEE
+345 LFGRQGDSFIPIEE
-359 IARVCGTINYEIMC
+359 IAAACGTINYEIMC
-373 NLSRRVPRVYMKNGK
+373 NISRRVPRVYIKNGK
-388 AVGREEYL
+388 VVGREEYL
-396 FDKPISE
+396 FDKP

>member
-1 MNAYES
+1 MMNAYES

-35 VGPNV
+35 VGPDV

-50 YGHGSVELARTFA
+50 YGHGSVELAKTFA

-86 LDKEI
+86 IDNEI

-111 PAVFCLKNARFFSEE
+111 PAVFNLKNAEFFSQE
-126 AQRFGKVLRVHIA
+126 ARRLGKTLRVHIA
-139 IDTGMSRVGFPV
+139 VDTGMSRVGFQV
-151 NEASVADI
+151 NEFSVSEI
-159 KTLAALPNIEVRGI
+159 KTIAALPNIEIRGM

-181 CEDKTFTR
+181 MKDKTFTR

-205 GIDIA
+205 GIHIA

-222 LPEYYCDMVRPG
+222 LPEYYCDMVAG
-234 IIMYG
+234 HH
-239 CEPSPE
+239 
-245 IDITPYDLRPVMS
+245 
-258 LRCCIAHV
+258 HV
-266 KLIDAG
+266 RL
-272 ATVSYG
+272 
-278 RHYTAPDRRKIATL
+278 
-292 PVGYADGYS
+292 
-301 RILSGKVDV
+301 
-310 LYHGHRV
+310 
-317 PQVGTICMDQC
+317 
-328 MIDVSGE
+328 
-335 ANVHAGDEVV
+335 
-345 LFGQQGDSFISIEE
+345 
-359 IARVCGTINYEIMC
+359 
-373 NLSRRVPRVYMKNGK
+373 
-388 AVGREEYL
+388 
-396 FDKPISE
+396 

>member
-1 MNAYES
+1 MMNAYES

-35 VGPNV
+35 VGPDV

-50 YGHGSVELARTFA
+50 YGHGSVELAKTFA

-86 LDKEI
+86 IDNEI

-111 PAVFCLKNARFFSEE
+111 PAVFNLKNAEFFSQE
-126 AQRFGKVLRVHIA
+126 ARRLGKTLRVHIA
-139 IDTGMSRVGFPV
+139 VDTGMSRVGFQV
-151 NEASVADI
+151 NEFSVSEI
-159 KTLAALPNIEVRGI
+159 KTIAALPNIEIRGM

-181 CEDKTFTR
+181 MKDKTFTR

-205 GIDIA
+205 GI
-210 LRHCCNS
+210 HNS

-245 IDITPYDLRPVMS
+245 IDIKPYDLRPVMS

-278 RHYTAPDRRKIATL
+278 RHYKTPSRRKIATL

-317 PQVGTICMDQC
+317 PQVGAICMDQC

-345 LFGQQGDSFISIEE
+345 LFGRQGDSFIPIEE
-359 IARVCGTINYEIMC
+359 IAAVCGTINYEIMC
-373 NLSRRVPRVYMKNGK
+373 NISRRVPRVYMKNGK
-388 AVGREEYL
+388 VVGREEYL
-396 FDKPISE
+396 FDKP

>member
-1 MNAYES
+1 MMNAYES

-35 VGPNV
+35 VGTDV

-50 YGHGSVELARTFA
+50 YGHGSVELAKTFA

-86 LDKEI
+86 IDNEI

-111 PAVFCLKNARFFSEE
+111 PAVFNLKNAEFFSQE
-126 AQRFGKVLRVHIA
+126 ARRLGKTLRVHIA
-139 IDTGMSRVGFPV
+139 VDTGMSRVGFQV
-151 NEASVADI
+151 NEFSVSEI
-159 KTLAALPNIEVRGI
+159 KTIAALPNIEIRGM

-181 CEDKTFTR
+181 MKDKTFTR

-205 GIDIA
+205 GIHIA

-245 IDITPYDLRPVMS
+245 IDIKPYDLRPVMS

-278 RHYTAPDRRKIATL
+278 RHYKAPSRRKSRPCPPAMPMVIRASCRGKSTSFTMAT
-292 PVGYADGYS
+292 AS
-301 RILSGKVDV
+301 
-310 LYHGHRV
+310 
-317 PQVGTICMDQC
+317 
-328 MIDVSGE
+328 
-335 ANVHAGDEVV
+335 
-345 LFGQQGDSFISIEE
+345 
-359 IARVCGTINYEIMC
+359 
-373 NLSRRVPRVYMKNGK
+373 PRS
-388 AVGREEYL
+388 A
-396 FDKPISE
+396 PSAWTSA

>member
-35 VGPNV
+35 VGPDV

-50 YGHGSVELARTFA
+50 YGHGSVELAKTFA

-86 LDKEI
+86 IDKEI

-111 PAVFCLKNARFFSEE
+111 PAVFNLKNAEFFSQE
-126 AQRFGKVLRVHIA
+126 AQRLGKTLRVHIA
-139 IDTGMSRVGFPV
+139 VDTGMSRVGFQV
-151 NEASVADI
+151 NEFSVSEI
-159 KTLAALPNIEVRGI
+159 KTIAALPNIEIRGM

-181 CEDKTFTR
+181 MKDKTFTR
-189 EQYGHFR
+189 QQYGHFR

-205 GIDIA
+205 GIHIA

-239 CEPSPE
+239 CEPSPDV
-245 IDITPYDLRPVMS
+245 DIKPYDLRPVMS

-278 RHYTAPDRRKIATL
+278 RHYTAPSRRKIATL

-317 PQVGTICMDQC
+317 PQVGAICMDQC

-345 LFGQQGDSFISIEE
+345 LFGRQGDSFIPIEE
-359 IARVCGTINYEIMC
+359 IAAACGTINYEIMC
-373 NLSRRVPRVYMKNGK
+373 NISRRVPRVYMKDGK
-388 AVGREEYL
+388 VVGREEYL
-396 FDKPISE
+396 FDKP

>member
-35 VGPNV
+35 VGPDV

-50 YGHGSVELARTFA
+50 YGHGSVELAKTFA

-86 LDKEI
+86 IDKEI

-111 PAVFCLKNARFFSEE
+111 PAVFNLKNAEFFSQE
-126 AQRFGKVLRVHIA
+126 AQRLGKTLRVHIA
-139 IDTGMSRVGFPV
+139 VDTGMSRVGFQV
-151 NEASVADI
+151 NEFSVSEI
-159 KTLAALPNIEVRGI
+159 KAIAALPNVEIRGM

-181 CEDKTFTR
+181 IKDKTFTC

-205 GIDIA
+205 GIHIA

-217 AAVLE
+217 AAALE

-239 CEPSPE
+239 CEPSPDV
-245 IDITPYDLRPVMS
+245 DIKPYDLRPVMS

-278 RHYTAPDRRKIATL
+278 RHYTAPSRRKIATL

-317 PQVGTICMDQC
+317 PQVGAICMDQC

-345 LFGQQGDSFISIEE
+345 LFGRQGDSFIPIEE
-359 IARVCGTINYEIMC
+359 IAAACGTINYEIMC
-373 NLSRRVPRVYMKNGK
+373 NISRRVPRVYMKNGK
-388 AVGREEYL
+388 VVGREEYL
-396 FDKPISE
+396 FDKP

>member
-35 VGPNV
+35 VGPDV

-50 YGHGSVELARTFA
+50 YGHGSVELAKTFA

-86 LDKEI
+86 IDKEI

-111 PAVFCLKNARFFSEE
+111 PAVFNLKNAEFFSQE
-126 AQRFGKVLRVHIA
+126 AQRLGKTLRVHIA
-139 IDTGMSRVGFPV
+139 VDTGMSRVGFQV
-151 NEASVADI
+151 NEFSVSEI
-159 KTLAALPNIEVRGI
+159 KAIAALPNIEIRGM

-181 CEDKTFTR
+181 IKDKTFTR

-205 GIDIA
+205 GIHIA

-217 AAVLE
+217 AAALE

-239 CEPSPE
+239 CEPSPDV
-245 IDITPYDLRPVMS
+245 DIKPYDLRPVMS

-278 RHYTAPDRRKIATL
+278 RHYTAPSRRKIATL

-317 PQVGTICMDQC
+317 PQGGAICMDQC

-345 LFGQQGDSFISIEE
+345 LFGRQGDSFIPIEE
-359 IARVCGTINYEIMC
+359 IAAVCGTINYEIMC
-373 NLSRRVPRVYMKNGK
+373 NISRRVPRVYMKNGK
-388 AVGREEYL
+388 VVGREEYL
-396 FDKPISE
+396 FDKP

>member
-35 VGPNV
+35 VGLDV

-50 YGHGSVELARTFA
+50 YGHGSVELAKTFA

-86 LDKEI
+86 IDKKI

-111 PAVFCLKNARFFSEE
+111 PAVFNLKNAEFFSQE
-126 AQRFGKVLRVHIA
+126 AQRLGKTLRVHIA
-139 IDTGMSRVGFPV
+139 VDTGMSRVGFQV
-151 NEASVADI
+151 NEFSVSEI
-159 KTLAALPNIEVRGI
+159 KAIAALPNIEIRGM

-181 CEDKTFTR
+181 IKDKTFTR

-205 GIDIA
+205 GIHIA

-217 AAVLE
+217 AAALE

-239 CEPSPE
+239 CEPSPDV
-245 IDITPYDLRPVMS
+245 DIKPYDLRPVMS

-278 RHYTAPDRRKIATL
+278 RHYTAPSRRKIATL

-317 PQVGTICMDQC
+317 PQVGAICMDQC

-345 LFGQQGDSFISIEE
+345 LFGRQGDSFIPIEE
-359 IARVCGTINYEIMC
+359 IAAVCGTINYEIMC
-373 NLSRRVPRVYMKNGK
+373 NISRRVPRVYMKNGK
-388 AVGREEYL
+388 VVGREEYL
-396 FDKPISE
+396 FDKP

>member
-1 MNAYES
+1 MMNAYES

-35 VGPNV
+35 VGPDV

-50 YGHGSVELARTFA
+50 YGHGSVELAKAFA

-86 LDKEI
+86 IDNEI

-111 PAVFCLKNARFFSEE
+111 PAVFNLKNAEFFSQE
-126 AQRFGKVLRVHIA
+126 ARRLGKTLRVHIA
-139 IDTGMSRVGFPV
+139 VDTGMSRVGFQV
-151 NEASVADI
+151 NEFSVSEI
-159 KTLAALPNIEVRGI
+159 KTIAALPNIEIRGM

-181 CEDKTFTR
+181 MKDKTFTR

-205 GIDIA
+205 GIHIA

-245 IDITPYDLRPVMS
+245 IDIKPYDLRPVMS

-278 RHYTAPDRRKIATL
+278 RHYKTPSRRKIATL

-317 PQVGTICMDQC
+317 PQVGAICMDQC

-345 LFGQQGDSFISIEE
+345 LFGRQGDSFIPIEE
-359 IARVCGTINYEIMC
+359 IAAVCGTINYEIMC
-373 NLSRRVPRVYMKNGK
+373 NISRRVPRVYMKNGK
-388 AVGREEYL
+388 VVGREEYL
-396 FDKPISE
+396 FDKP

>member
-35 VGPNV
+35 VGPDV

-50 YGHGSVELARTFA
+50 YGHGSVELAKTFA

-86 LDKEI
+86 IDKEI

-111 PAVFCLKNARFFSEE
+111 PAVFNLKNAEFFSQE
-126 AQRFGKVLRVHIA
+126 AQRLGKTLRVHIA
-139 IDTGMSRVGFPV
+139 VDTGMSRVGFQV
-151 NEASVADI
+151 NEFSVSEI
-159 KTLAALPNIEVRGI
+159 KVIAALPNIEIRGM

-181 CEDKTFTR
+181 IKDKTFTR

-205 GIDIA
+205 GIHIA

-217 AAVLE
+217 AAALE

-239 CEPSPE
+239 CEPSPDV
-245 IDITPYDLRPVMS
+245 DIKPYDLRPVMS

-278 RHYTAPDRRKIATL
+278 RHYTAPSRRKIATL

-317 PQVGTICMDQC
+317 PQVGAICMDQC

-345 LFGQQGDSFISIEE
+345 LFGRQGDSFIPIEE
-359 IARVCGTINYEIMC
+359 IAAACGTINYEIMC
-373 NLSRRVPRVYMKNGK
+373 NISRRVPRVYMKNGK
-388 AVGREEYL
+388 VVGREEYL
-396 FDKPISE
+396 FDKP